1 MALSIHAMQTGFAG
15 EVSGIDITRPIS
27 RDDVAAIEA
36 GMDRHAVLVFR
47 DQHLTDAQQ
56 IVFTLNFGELEH
68 TRGNAI
74 ARPEEL
80 RLDPAFAD
88 VSNLDRDHRPLPRDN
103 RRRLYALGNR
113 LWHSDSSFRAVPA
126 TYSLLSGR
134 IVVDAGGDTEFAD
147 MRAAYDALDDATKV
161 EIEDLVCEHSLM
173 FSREQL
179 GFTEFTDEE
188 RAAMRPVRQ
197 RLVRAHPVTGRKS
210 LFIAAHIGSID
221 GWPVPEARAFIR
233 DIMEHATQPRFVYA
247 HKWRQWD
254 LVMWDNRQV
263 VHRVRR
269 FDDTKPRD
277 VRRTT
282 VGGTEMTVAQAA

>member
-1 MALSIHAMQTGFAG
+1 MTLGIRSLHPVFAG
-15 EVSGIDITRPIS
+15 EVTGLDTTRPLS
-27 RDDVAAIEA
+27 CDQVAAIEA
-36 GMDRHAVLVFR
+36 GMDRYAVLVFR
-47 DQHLTDAQQ
+47 DQRLTDEQQ
-56 IVFTLNFGELEH
+56 IAFTLNFGELEH

-74 ARPEEL
+74 TRPAEL

-88 VSNLDRDHRPLPRDN
+88 VSNLDRDHRPLARDS

-134 IVVDAGGDTEFAD
+134 VVVDKGGDTEFAD
-147 MRAAYDALDDATKV
+147 MRVAYDALDEAAKA

-173 FSREQL
+173 FSRGQL
-179 GFTEFTDEE
+179 GFTEFSPDERE
-188 RAAMRPVRQ
+188 AMRPVRQ
-197 RLVRAHPVTGRKS
+197 RLVRTHPVTGRKS
-210 LFIAAHIGSID
+210 LFLAAHIGTIA

-233 DIMEHATQPRFVYA
+233 DLMEHATQPRFVYA

-269 FDDTKPRD
+269 FDDTKVRD

-282 VGGTEMTVAQAA
+282 VGGTETTVAQAA

>member
-1 MALSIHAMQTGFAG
+1 MALSIRPIHAEFAG
-15 EVSGIDITRPIS
+15 EVSGVDITRPTT
-27 RDDVAAIEA
+27 REEVMAIEA
-36 GMDRHAVLVFR
+36 GMDRYAVLVFR
-47 DQHLTDAQQ
+47 DQQLTDEQQ
-56 IVFTLNFGELEH
+56 IAFTLNFGELEH

-74 ARPEEL
+74 TRPAEM

-88 VSNLDRDHRPLPRDN
+88 VSNLDKNDQPLARDS

-134 IVVDAGGDTEFAD
+134 IVVDRGGDTEFAD
-147 MRAAYDALDDATKV
+147 MRAAYDALDDATKAEV
-161 EIEDLVCEHSLM
+161 EELICEHSLM
-173 FSREQL
+173 FSRGQL
-179 GFTEFTDEE
+179 GFTEFSPDERE
-188 RAAMRPVRQ
+188 AMRPVRQ
-197 RLVRAHPVTGRKS
+197 RLVRTHPVTGRKS
-210 LFIAAHIGSID
+210 LFLAAHIGTIV

-233 DIMEHATQPRFVYA
+233 DLMEHATQPQFVYA
-247 HKWRQWD
+247 HKWRQHD

-263 VHRVRR
+263 MHRVRR
-269 FDDTKPRD
+269 FDDTRVRD